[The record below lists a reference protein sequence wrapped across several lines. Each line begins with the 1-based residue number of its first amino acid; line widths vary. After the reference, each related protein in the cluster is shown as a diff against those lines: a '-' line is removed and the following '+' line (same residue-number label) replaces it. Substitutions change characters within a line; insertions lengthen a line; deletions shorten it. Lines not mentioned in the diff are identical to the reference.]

1 MHCLHPIS
9 VKNKY
14 YGLVGHPYYDMM
26 YLSVPCGKCINCQQN
41 RRSAWV
47 ARNRYENN
55 HCISSCFVT
64 LTISEESIVYGY
76 CAPTL
81 DYSMLQNFWKRL
93 RKRYGK
99 GIKYFSC
106 GEYGSHSGRPHFHA
120 LIYNL
125 PLLHNGKDFYEW
137 YRKKL
142 QDIWPFGFL
151 SLAPVNDN
159 RLGYITKYIIKD
171 DNDKRMFAE
180 FGIEPPRLFLSRGIG
195 DGLEK
200 NITGEFRFISQF
212 GSISKIPRRFLEK
225 LKRDD
230 LQAYYKVIS
239 ERRKHFDAVA
249 ENEFKRFGGK
259 VFESRNQW
267 LNRLALE
274 EIQSRKLYKRSKKQ
288 IL

>member
-1 MHCLHPIS
+1 M
-9 VKNKY
+9 
-14 YGLVGHPYYDMM
+14 
-26 YLSVPCGKCINCQQN
+26 
-41 RRSAWV
+41 
-47 ARNRYENN
+47 
-55 HCISSCFVT
+55 
-64 LTISEESIVYGY
+64 
-76 CAPTL
+76 
-81 DYSMLQNFWKRL
+81 
-93 RKRYGK
+93 
-99 GIKYFSC
+99 
-106 GEYGSHSGRPHFHA
+106 
-120 LIYNL
+120 IYNL

-142 QDIWPFGFL
+142 QEIWPFGFL

-171 DNDKRMFAE
+171 DNDKKMFAE

-212 GSISKIPRRFLEK
+212 GNVSKIPRRFLEK

-230 LQAYYKVIS
+230 LQAYYKVIK
-239 ERRKHFDAVA
+239 ERRKHFDDVA
-249 ENEFKRFGGK
+249 ANEFKRFGGK

-274 EIQSRKLYKRSKKQ
+274 EIQSRQLYKRSKKQ
-288 IL
+288 YL